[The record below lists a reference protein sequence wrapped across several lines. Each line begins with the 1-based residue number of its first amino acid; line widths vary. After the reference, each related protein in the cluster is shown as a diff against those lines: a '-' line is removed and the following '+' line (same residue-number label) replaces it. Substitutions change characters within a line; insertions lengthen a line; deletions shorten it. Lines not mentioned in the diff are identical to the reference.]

1 MFPIRAK
8 AILPVE
14 QIIIQ
19 SVAVRGSLGDISVW
33 ISNDTTTHPT
43 DSGNEVSIF
52 KMSQKHW
59 TKIYQHKHRASPRT
73 YQTMD
78 LTKFHDQPITLRPG
92 QVRMMY
98 IHSTL
103 EGDTG
108 TFRNHFHF
116 IFTSLCD
123 PGISFRG
130 IPFFGH
136 HTSITMQYSD
146 CVRQFPNEYVWWT
159 DYSSPINVGTV

>member
-8 AILPVE
+8 AILPIEHIV
-14 QIIIQ
+14 IQ

-33 ISNDTTTHPT
+33 ISNDTTTLSTTSASTGSRVTNHPSN
-43 DSGNEVSIF
+43 SGNEVSSF

-59 TKIYQHKHRASPRT
+59 TKVYQHKHRASPRT

-78 LTKFHDQPITLRPG
+78 LTKFQDQPITLRPG

-108 TFRNHFHF
+108 TFRCHLPF
-116 IFTSLCD
+116 IFFEEVRSWDL
-123 PGISFRG
+123 ISRRSN
-130 IPFFGH
+130 FFCH
-136 HTSITMQYSD
+136 HTSINMQHSD
-146 CVRQFPNEYVWWT
+146 CV
-159 DYSSPINVGTV
+159 